1 MIKYLNEE
9 DNIEMDVQVGPHDEI
24 DVSAEPEEAA
34 PTQSMNPVDVAK
46 SVPEN
51 IPVAAVH
58 CDDKN
63 DAGNEEKLEFYVD
76 ARDVEK
82 FADLNEFTMI
92 DALNAIIHCHEEAGM
107 RADNLVVVVGEST
120 ANYARNLE
128 KHGGAYMFVHEA
140 DDISIDVQVGPNGED
155 MQVDADPQE
164 ANPVDAVKRDYG
176 SVVVAKQGDE
186 FFTDVEDVQKC
197 AELNCESVI
206 DTLNGIIKVNEAD
219 CDISAQNLRVIVN
232 EGTSEEI
239 IKRFQENN
247 VIFYLDESGVL
258 LEGAIPEREIIL
270 KKAAKITTSFLRAY
284 GAPRAQMSKF
294 YIGGRNKQ
302 FVNGTADTLLIG
314 IARKTDLTDIGNIL
328 GILLGGSYTA
338 NASRHDENKDYDN
351 LKECIKI
358 VRDYK
363 NDLKKELEEGLEKKV
378 KNIKVA
384 DGRLGV
390 TNIEITLEF

>member
-34 PTQSMNPVDVAK
+34 PTQSMNPVNVAK

-58 CDDKN
+58 CDDEN

-92 DALNAIIHCHEEAGM
+92 DALNAIIHCNEEAGM
-107 RADNLVVVVGEST
+107 RADNLVVVISEST

-206 DTLNGIIKVNEAD
+206 DTLNGIIKINEAD
-219 CDISAQNLRVIVN
+219 CDISAQNL
-232 EGTSEEI
+232 
-239 IKRFQENN
+239 N
-247 VIFYLDESGVL
+247 VIITENTYFDTLVTLYESDVNMIFENDRVTGSTKKLAPIDRKTAKATAKGTDYSDNKNMIKHIKNHYDTSNPEVIAF
-258 LEGAIPEREIIL
+258 LEKL
-270 KKAAKITTSFLRAY
+270 KK
-284 GAPRAQMSKF
+284 
-294 YIGGRNKQ
+294 NK
-302 FVNGTADTLLIG
+302 
-314 IARKTDLTDIGNIL
+314 K
-328 GILLGGSYTA
+328 
-338 NASRHDENKDYDN
+338 
-351 LKECIKI
+351 
-358 VRDYK
+358 
-363 NDLKKELEEGLEKKV
+363 
-378 KNIKVA
+378 
-384 DGRLGV
+384 
-390 TNIEITLEF
+390 